1 MKNKPPCIEWADKI
15 GLRCEDLSPQEH
27 TSLNEHLQTCE
38 FCRDARRDYDF
49 LTARVRALP
58 PPIVKPLPRL
68 SLPLY
73 EMDENQMVDRHS
85 FIRHQPYK
93 RILSRGLLLASVVIV
108 LLPLLLF
115 FQYRARL
122 GVQVPIGT
130 TITTYNG
137 HSNWVHALVWSQ
149 DKEIVASVA
158 NDYVVQVWNANNAKT
173 LFTAHTGSPSAITLS
188 PNGKEVA
195 FVEQDQADKF
205 VVKDIRT
212 GKELFACKD
221 TGTSITLLAWSPD
234 GQKIVSADDA
244 GNIQIWSVKNKSS
257 ILDRSY
263 DSVSALAWS
272 PDSNRL
278 GLGNFQGEVAVMD
291 VQSDLVITKYT
302 AHAGAVSSVTWSPD
316 GTRIASASFDTTVRV
331 WDARNGQTLFV

>member
-1 MKNKPPCIEWADKI
+1 M
-15 GLRCEDLSPQEH
+15 
-27 TSLNEHLQTCE
+27 
-38 FCRDARRDYDF
+38 
-49 LTARVRALP
+49 
-58 PPIVKPLPRL
+58 
-68 SLPLY
+68 
-73 EMDENQMVDRHS
+73 
-85 FIRHQPYK
+85 
-93 RILSRGLLLASVVIV
+93 
-108 LLPLLLF
+108 
-115 FQYRARL
+115 
-122 GVQVPIGT
+122 
-130 TITTYNG
+130 
-137 HSNWVHALVWSQ
+137 
-149 DKEIVASVA
+149 
-158 NDYVVQVWNANNAKT
+158 
-173 LFTAHTGSPSAITLS
+173 
-188 PNGKEVA
+188 
-195 FVEQDQADKF
+195 
-205 VVKDIRT
+205 VKDIRT

-257 ILDRSY
+257 ILHRSY